1 MTSNFDKGCQILK
14 KGVRFC
20 LQFLG
25 GFRKA
30 YGGGNLDVV
39 CDVVRVKNDVVCD
52 VVGDVVTTSPA
63 HCYIRRLSSTSDV
76 VPHF

>member
-1 MTSNFDKGCQILK
+1 M
-14 KGVRFC
+14 C
-20 LQFLG
+20 LI
-25 GFRKA
+25 RKHT
-30 YGGGNLDVV
+30 GGGNLDVV
-39 CDVVRVKNDVVCD
+39 CDVVRVKNDVVRD

>member
-1 MTSNFDKGCQILK
+1 M
-14 KGVRFC
+14 
-20 LQFLG
+20 
-25 GFRKA
+25 

-39 CDVVRVKNDVVCD
+39 CDVVRVKNDVVRD

-63 HCYIRRLSSTSDV
+63 HCYERHLISTCDV

>member
-1 MTSNFDKGCQILK
+1 MSECKNC
-14 KGVRFC
+14 
-20 LQFLG
+20 
-25 GFRKA
+25 
-30 YGGGNLDVV
+30 GGGNLDVV
-39 CDVVRVKNDVVCD
+39 CDVVRVKNDVVRD

>member
-1 MTSNFDKGCQILK
+1 MISFP
-14 KGVRFC
+14 
-20 LQFLG
+20 
-25 GFRKA
+25 RKEIM
-30 YGGGNLDVV
+30 GGGNLDVV
-39 CDVVRVKNDVVCD
+39 CDVVRGKNDVVRD